1 MAEAV
6 EGHGTRRAGV
16 LDVGP
21 VGPNKRLQV
30 LDRRMSFHVIRHKEL
45 MAAGRGLQMQ
55 LQAAHQQGMQR
66 DRPDEAAFALDGDG
80 PLPDRPGRDGRVDPE
95 ALMDA
100 QARIP
105 GQIEDRHIVLPAQAQ
120 RLRQHPGE
128 LLPAPGAVDAA
139 EGAPLQRDLQLL
151 IVGQLVFGVHQVM
164 KKTDGGQVCFDGAG
178 SLPIVLQL
186 QDIGGQMLPADVGQ
200 LLQAEGISQ
209 EGAEPLHGLVI
220 PLLGAEAPLAVM
232 TGQLVQLGEQA
243 EVNTDIQNLVCHI
256 CTSPYSVK

>member
-1 MAEAV
+1 
-6 EGHGTRRAGV
+6 
-16 LDVGP
+16 
-21 VGPNKRLQV
+21 
-30 LDRRMSFHVIRHKEL
+30 
-45 MAAGRGLQMQ
+45 
-55 LQAAHQQGMQR
+55 MQR

-95 ALMDA
+95 ALMNA

-139 EGAPLQRDLQLL
+139 EGAPPQRDLQLL
-151 IVGQLVFGVHQVM
+151 IVGQLIFGVHQIV
-164 KKTDGGQVCFDGAG
+164 KKPDGGQVCFDGAG
-178 SLPIVLQL
+178 GLPIVLQL
-186 QDIGGQMLPADVGQ
+186 QDIGGQMLSVDVGQ
-200 LLQAEGISQ
+200 LLQAEGVGQ

-256 CTSPYSVK
+256 CTSVRLLIL